1 MPLIEAIA
9 WGVGVGAVSVI
20 AVGIR
25 RIPWAYAVLVG
36 TGTGV
41 VFAALR
47 LAMFDLSADPGLLVL
62 CGAVGGSIAAVA
74 SERGERARIR
84 RSAEILSGPPSTL
97 ADA

>member
-1 MPLIEAIA
+1 MPIIEAIA

-25 RIPWAYAVLVG
+25 RIPWGYAVVVG
-36 TGTGV
+36 IGTGV

-47 LAMFDLSADPGLLVL
+47 VAMFDSTADAGLLVL
-62 CGAVGGSIAAVA
+62 CGAVGGSIAAVG
-74 SERGERARIR
+74 SERGERARNR
-84 RSAEILSGPPSTL
+84 RSAEILSGRPSTL